1 MISLGY
7 KLSFLDRNFFFFNQ
21 EPFPIHFCALC
32 IALHVPGNTEKKYKD
47 K

>member
-7 KLSFLDRNFFFFNQ
+7 KLSFLGQNFFLNQ

-32 IALHVPGNTEKKYKD
+32 IALHVPGNTEKNYRD